1 MGKVKATNE
10 DKEEEKRRGGQAQM
24 RMVKKQNRRNNRMVI
39 FKKDNGRSH
48 GVGGKR
54 LQKEENASEKF
65 SLEASLKQD
74 VLESLSIKGRRK
86 KTEKK
91 EETERNPSLQS
102 PPATDSEAGL
112 CTQTSCSS
120 PLLHPQQIQSSSV
133 WFGPHSSSPDTAW
146 MQPEV
151 SAVFCRG
158 HSLGLPH
165 DTVRNL
171 RSSHMAACPTK

>member
-1 MGKVKATNE
+1 
-10 DKEEEKRRGGQAQM
+10 M
-24 RMVKKQNRRNNRMVI
+24 RMVKKQNRRNNRMGI
-39 FKKDNGRSH
+39 FKKDKGGSH
-48 GVGGKR
+48 GVGGKQ

-74 VLESLSIKGRRK
+74 VLESLYQEETEKRQRRRK
-86 KTEKK
+86 KQ
-91 EETERNPSLQS
+91 RNPSLQS

-120 PLLHPQQIQSSSV
+120 PLLHPQQIMSSSV
-133 WFGPHSSSPDTAW
+133 WFGPHSSSLDTAW

-151 SAVFCRG
+151 SAVSCRG